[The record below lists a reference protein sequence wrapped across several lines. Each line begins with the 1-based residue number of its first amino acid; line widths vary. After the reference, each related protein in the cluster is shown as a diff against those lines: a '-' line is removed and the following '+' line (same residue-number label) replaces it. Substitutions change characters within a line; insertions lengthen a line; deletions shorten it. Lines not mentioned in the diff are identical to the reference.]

1 MFKMIM
7 IDGTDY
13 KLRLDIN
20 NICALEGVLGTNP
33 INVIQEIQNGKLP
46 KITDVRLIFHYSLQ
60 GMQHGIDMQDSM
72 RLFEKY
78 LEKDGNLFDMIAI
91 LSEVLAESGI
101 LTKPHHDEKNG

>member
-1 MFKMIM
+1 MFKMIT

-60 GMQHGIDMQDSM
+60 GMQHG
-72 RLFEKY
+72 
-78 LEKDGNLFDMIAI
+78 MIAI